1 MAGKKVE
8 VLEGEIGQLKTDLER
23 RFSDFQNQISTN
35 NERMEGKFAIM
46 EEMLKKLL
54 EVKTAP
60 ATSEARGTNDDH
72 GRRGNPNMFRER
84 ENTDVEVLEGED
96 GMPPLEPLSREEIS
110 IGFERRT
117 AEFTGRREDVFHQGA
132 DFERG
137 RGESDEGGRVVQ
149 EGKER
154 RRQWAQRKIQFKS
167 DKESVPEAKVEAPAI
182 RGMLPSN
189 IVNLLAAREKQT
201 FTSDSEEEVVNH
213 KPANLKKKKKSSGP
227 EIVLLEEIPPAQWLE
242 NSLEFLKRR
251 KMKVSRSNSVLINAK
266 QALRLLS
273 TPGNLL
279 SKG

>member
-1 MAGKKVE
+1 MSVVG
-8 VLEGEIGQLKTDLER
+8 LWSQTFMPFGER
-23 RFSDFQNQISTN
+23 
-35 NERMEGKFAIM
+35 
-46 EEMLKKLL
+46 KLGD
-54 EVKTAP
+54 K
-60 ATSEARGTNDDH
+60 
-72 GRRGNPNMFRER
+72 
-84 ENTDVEVLEGED
+84 
-96 GMPPLEPLSREEIS
+96 
-110 IGFERRT
+110 
-117 AEFTGRREDVFHQGA
+117 
-132 DFERG
+132 
-137 RGESDEGGRVVQ
+137 VVQ

-189 IVNLLAAREKQT
+189 IVDLLAAREKQT

-213 KPANLKKKKKSSGP
+213 KPAILKKKKKSFGYKFILIDLKLTYGSCEQVMSNLQMILSRP
-227 EIVLLEEIPPAQWLE
+227 ETVLLEEIPPAQCLE
-242 NSLEFLKRR
+242 NSMEFLKRR

>member
-1 MAGKKVE
+1 MDS
-8 VLEGEIGQLKTDLER
+8 EGDLDAPEELT
-23 RFSDFQNQISTN
+23 SAQGIKQDVQIRKIQRDN
-35 NERMEGKFAIM
+35 KI
-46 EEMLKKLL
+46 
-54 EVKTAP
+54 
-60 ATSEARGTNDDH
+60 
-72 GRRGNPNMFRER
+72 
-84 ENTDVEVLEGED
+84 
-96 GMPPLEPLSREEIS
+96 
-110 IGFERRT
+110 
-117 AEFTGRREDVFHQGA
+117 
-132 DFERG
+132 
-137 RGESDEGGRVVQ
+137 RVVQ

-189 IVNLLAAREKQT
+189 IVDLLAAREKQT

-213 KPANLKKKKKSSGP
+213 KPAILKKKKKSFGP
-227 EIVLLEEIPPAQWLE
+227 ETVLLEEIPPAQCLE
-242 NSLEFLKRR
+242 NSMEFLKRR